1 MTVDLRLGR
10 ALGPQP
16 GSAVALVLGRTGGG
30 GPPDPDPIPDP
41 RPGALR
47 IATRAPWASA
57 VKLAPQALGAP
68 WLASRPVGGA
78 WVAPWA
84 ATGALEAL
92 AQTGWA
98 ATTVL
103 QPARTAAPWFRTQ
116 SLGAS
121 TRAPWGRTATLG
133 AAWDAGWSDGAVSS
147 ARLVAPWQAGAGS
160 QRVVTAPW
168 QAGAAARRWVAA
180 GASPGEGAYRWTRA
194 PWQIGRPIEGIGG
207 PLVPL
212 VPPTPTPCWVPE
224 PGEAVDLVLRLALRG
239 LANLVLACRRAALAI
254 VPIRRVYMVTNVT
267 SLVRVSDSTSIP
279 CLGFS
284 LSLDVDSWAWGF
296 SASIQ
301 PDALPLLEPDVDGTP
316 VELAAWVNGT
326 QFRVFPESIG
336 TERSFGQRTL
346 RVQGRGITA
355 VLDAPISPISV
366 FSAVSALTS
375 QQLLDQALP
384 AGWTADWGLTAWS
397 VPGGIW
403 SHQGTPITA
412 AVAIAQAGGGYIQP
426 HPSAQSIKV
435 LPLYPTAP
443 WDWGSVTPDFEL
455 PAAYA
460 VREGIEW
467 VELPRYN
474 RVYVSGTSAGVL
486 GRVTRLGSAG
496 DILAPMVAD
505 PLITHVDAARQRG
518 LPILAKTGRLAYVTL
533 RLPVAEGTGVIQ
545 PGKFVRYTDG
555 ATTRLGLVRSVAVD
569 VAGHQV
575 WQTLRLE
582 TFA

>member
-1 MTVDLRLGR
+1 MSVDLRLRR

-16 GSAVALVLGRTGGG
+16 GGAVALVLGRTGGTL
-30 GPPDPDPIPDP
+30 PPEPLPDP

-47 IATRAPWASA
+47 VAARAPWRAA
-57 VKLAPQALGAP
+57 GRLPPQGLRAP
-68 WLASRPVGGA
+68 WLTADGLGGA

-84 ATGALEAL
+84 ATRSLGTL

-98 ATTVL
+98 GTMML
-103 QPARTAAPWFRTQ
+103 PPARTT
-116 SLGAS
+116 
-121 TRAPWGRTATLG
+121 APWGRTGTLG
-133 AAWDAGWSDGAVSS
+133 AAWVAPWGRTGTLGAAWVAPWSNGTPVAGRVEVSWQ
-147 ARLVAPWQAGAGS
+147 AGVGTQRVVVVAPWQAG
-160 QRVVTAPW
+160 V
-168 QAGAAARRWVAA
+168 AARRWIAA
-180 GASPGEGAYRWTRA
+180 GASPGEGAFAWTRA
-194 PWQIGRPIEGIGG
+194 PWQTGRPIESIGG
-207 PLVPL
+207 PLVSL
-212 VPPTPTPCWVPE
+212 VPPAPTPCWVPE
-224 PGEAVDLVLRLALRG
+224 PGEAVELVLRHALRG

-267 SLVRVSDSTSIP
+267 SLVRVSDDTSIP

-301 PDALPLLEPDVDGTP
+301 PDVLALLEPDVDGTP
-316 VELAAWVNGT
+316 VELAAWINGT
-326 QFRVFPESIG
+326 EFRIFTESIG
-336 TERSFGQRTL
+336 TERTFGQRTL
-346 RVQGRGITA
+346 RIQGRGITA
-355 VLDAPISPISV
+355 ALDAPTSPISV
-366 FSAVSALTS
+366 FSEVDALTS

-397 VPGGIW
+397 VPGGVW

-412 AVAIAQAGGGYIQP
+412 AVAIAQAGGGYVQP

-460 VREGIEW
+460 TREGIEW
-467 VELPRYN
+467 LELPRYN

-496 DILAPMVAD
+496 DILAPMVTD

-533 RLPVAEGTGVIQ
+533 RLPVAEGTGVIR
-545 PGKFVRYTDG
+545 PGQFVRYTDG
-555 ATTRLGLVRSVAVD
+555 GTVRLGLTRSVAVD

-575 WQTLRLE
+575 WQTIKLE
-582 TFA
+582 TFS